1 MIPAKL
7 PDAAYGPEDE
17 ALVLPQLQ
25 GHTGELQWQTN

>member
-7 PDAAYGPEDE
+7 PDTAYGPKGE
-17 ALVLPQLQ
+17 AMVLPQLQ